1 MSSSIEVH
9 KRDLLSLTNNLSEEK
24 TLSLADEDTGVTYTL
39 VTVAKS
45 RGN

>member
-24 TLSLADEDTGVTYTL
+24 TLSLANDDTGVAYTL
-39 VTVAKS
+39 VAVANS
-45 RGN
+45 